1 MTPRTFPFADPTG
14 LAIDPAFGELRA
26 TEPVSRI
33 RLPYGGDGWLL
44 TRYADNRALL
54 TDRRFS
60 RAAAVGPDTPR
71 LTVEPPGGSAMTIQ
85 DPPEHTR
92 LRRLVAPAFSPR
104 RIDRLRPRIAEV
116 TGELLTAMLTAGPP
130 ADLVAAFALPLPITV
145 ICELLGVPVTDQP
158 RFTGLAG
165 RMLSSTAYTRDEVRA
180 AVDELSDYLGELIER
195 RRDRPA
201 DDLISVLVHARDAD
215 DRLSEQELLTL
226 CGTLLSAGYENVA
239 NAVANFTLLLTEEPT
254 RLARL
259 RAEPDL
265 VPTAVEEML
274 RYTMSGLGVSHPR
287 IATEDVEIAGVLIR
301 RGDAVFAS
309 LPAANHDPAMFA
321 DPDRV
326 DFDRVA
332 TGHLAFGY
340 GPHMCLG
347 AQLART
353 ELDVALTAMIH
364 RLPGLR
370 LAVPVAELR
379 WKTGLTVRGP
389 QSLPVTW

>member
-1 MTPRTFPFADPTG
+1 
-14 LAIDPAFGELRA
+14 
-26 TEPVSRI
+26 
-33 RLPYGGDGWLL
+33 
-44 TRYADNRALL
+44 
-54 TDRRFS
+54 
-60 RAAAVGPDTPR
+60 
-71 LTVEPPGGSAMTIQ
+71 
-85 DPPEHTR
+85 
-92 LRRLVAPAFSPR
+92 
-104 RIDRLRPRIAEV
+104 
-116 TGELLTAMLTAGPP
+116 
-130 ADLVAAFALPLPITV
+130 
-145 ICELLGVPVTDQP
+145 
-158 RFTGLAG
+158 
-165 RMLSSTAYTRDEVRA
+165 
-180 AVDELSDYLGELIER
+180 LSDYLGELIAR
-195 RRDRPA
+195 RRYRPA

-265 VPTAVEEML
+265 VPAAVEEML

-287 IATEDVEIAGVLIR
+287 IATEDVEIAGVLIHE
-301 RGDAVFAS
+301 GDAVFAS

-340 GPHMCLG
+340 GPHTCLG
-347 AQLART
+347 AQLARA

-370 LAVPVAELR
+370 LAVPVAELV